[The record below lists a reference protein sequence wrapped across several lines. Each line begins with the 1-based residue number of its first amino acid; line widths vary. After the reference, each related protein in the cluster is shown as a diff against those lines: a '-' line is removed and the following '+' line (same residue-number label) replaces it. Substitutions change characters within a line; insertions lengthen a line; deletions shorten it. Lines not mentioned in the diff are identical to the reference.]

1 MASLGL
7 LGALGGLGQTATQL
21 GTLSMQ
27 SQIEDQRQASADARA
42 MRLEKYR
49 SEQNRADDQF
59 KIDQA
64 DKRATK
70 DDAETSKIYSDYMA
84 SKYPASPPSAT
95 PTALT
100 PKPATG
106 ALTTSI
112 PDQQAP
118 SPEPTV
124 NTKYGKLTYDDAIGL
139 ATEFTRNRKKDAAK
153 EMIDLAKE
161 LKPAADKF
169 MSIGEN
175 GIYDTLNNKVVV
187 AAQPKKLNVD
197 EQAIQAYMA
206 AHPGKNAFDAKVAL
220 AVAGRTP
227 AQAREVPLDKQAA
240 YAWLRKNPGKDV
252 NDYIDREKPNSGDKG
267 ERDTTQANTLLSQLK
282 AIHGA
287 DEFGNIPKDEAN
299 LLAEELPIAK
309 KLRDAGASIEDSAS
323 QAYKDVKD
331 GKRAAHQ
338 PITTSKPNGSAK
350 KSDVRSKADKI
361 LGL

>member
-1 MASLGL
+1 MASLGI

-27 SQIEDQRQASADARA
+27 SQIEEQRQVAADARA
-42 MRLEKYR
+42 MRLEKYH
-49 SEQNRADDQF
+49 SEQSRADDQW
-59 KIDQA
+59 KLDQA
-64 DKRATK
+64 DKRAAK
-70 DDAETSKIYSDYMA
+70 DDVETSKIYNDYMD
-84 SKYPASPPSAT
+84 SKYPPAKPTDTTTTLTQEPANDAT
-95 PTALT
+95 T
-100 PKPATG
+100 PA
-106 ALTTSI
+106 A
-112 PDQQAP
+112 QAP
-118 SPEPTV
+118 SSAPTV

-161 LKPAADKF
+161 LKPSADKF
-169 MSIGEN
+169 VSLPEGAKLINTITKEVIGVGN
-175 GIYDTLNNKVVV
+175 QKQLS
-187 AAQPKKLNVD
+187 VD
-197 EQAIQAYMA
+197 EQAIQAYMD
-206 AHPGKNAFDAKVAL
+206 AHPGKNAFDAKIAL

-227 AQAREVPLDKQAA
+227 SQAREIPLDKQAA
-240 YAWLRKNPGKDV
+240 AAWLRKNPGKDV
-252 NDYIDREKPNSGDKG
+252 NDYIDREKPNGDKG

-309 KLRDAGASIEDSAS
+309 RLRDSGYSIEDAAS

-331 GKRAAHQ
+331 GKRSVRK
-338 PITTSKPNGSAK
+338 PITTSKPAPK
-350 KSDVRSKADKI
+350 QSDVRSKADKI